1 MKNYLLKIALLAIV
15 LSPLMPTESSEKNH
29 KTLRYNRA
37 QSHERFV
44 TVQNLRSPMPWEKR

>member
-15 LSPLMPTESSEKNH
+15 LSPLMPTKSSEKNH
-29 KTLRYNRA
+29 KTLRYNSA

-44 TVQNLRSPMPWEKR
+44 AVKNLKAPMPWEKR